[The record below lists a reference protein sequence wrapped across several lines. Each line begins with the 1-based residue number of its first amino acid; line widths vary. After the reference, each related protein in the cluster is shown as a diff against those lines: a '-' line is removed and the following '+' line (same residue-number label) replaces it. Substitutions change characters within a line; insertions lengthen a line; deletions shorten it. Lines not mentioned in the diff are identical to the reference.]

1 LKKIANQ
8 GVKMKASQIIAT
20 AVITG
25 TALLSSTGIM
35 AKTFKVAV
43 SQIVEHPAL
52 DATRQGLLDGLK
64 AKGYEEGKNLEF
76 DFKTAQGNPAI
87 AVQIARQFVGER
99 PDVLVGIATP
109 TAQALAAAT
118 RDIPIVFTAVT
129 DPVGAKLVSKT
140 EKPGKNVTGLSD
152 LSPIAQHVAL
162 IKELLPNVKT
172 VGVVYNPGEA
182 NSVSLMSLLKK
193 SVEANGLELVE
204 ATALKSADVQS
215 ATQAIS
221 AKSDVIYAMID
232 NTVASA
238 IEGMTIAANQAKTP
252 VFAATTTYIDAGSIA
267 ALGFDYYQIG
277 VQTADYVAAILEGQ
291 KPGDL
296 DVKIAKGSDLIV
308 NKTAANKLG
317 ITIPQSVLDRATEVK

>member
-1 LKKIANQ
+1 
-8 GVKMKASQIIAT
+8 MKASKIIAT
-20 AVITG
+20 ACLTG
-25 TALLSSTGIM
+25 AALLSSTGVL
-35 AKTFKVAV
+35 AKTFTVAV

-52 DATRQGLLDGLK
+52 DATRQGLIDGLK
-64 AKGYEEGKNLEF
+64 AKGYEQGKNLDL

-109 TAQALAAAT
+109 TAQALVSAT
-118 RDIPIVFTAVT
+118 RDIPVVFTAVT
-129 DPVGAKLVSKT
+129 DPVGAKLVSNT

-152 LSPIAQHVAL
+152 LSPIAQHVEL
-162 IKELLPNVKT
+162 IKEILPNVKT
-172 VGVVYNPGEA
+172 IGVVYNPGEA
-182 NSVSLMSLLKK
+182 NSVSLMTLLKE
-193 SVEANGLELVE
+193 SVAKNGLELVE

-221 AKSDVIYAMID
+221 AKSDVLYAMID

-277 VQTADYVAAILEGQ
+277 VQTADYVAAIFEGEE
-291 KPGDL
+291 PGNIP
-296 DVKIAKGSDLIV
+296 VRIAKGSDIV
-308 NKTAANKLG
+308 INKTAAAKLG
-317 ITIPQSVLDRATEVK
+317 IEIPQSVLDRATAIK